1 MLRLN
6 WTCSSR
12 NFDTRL
18 VVSRLTSLAVIHTQ
32 THEIKEWSDPSV
44 SSLRRTS
51 QYKHTGRAD
60 SSLAYRERRECE
72 AADLSILNFI

>member
-18 VVSRLTSLAVIHTQ
+18 VVSRLTSLAVIHTP
-32 THEIKEWSDPSV
+32 THVIKEWSDPSV

-51 QYKHTGRAD
+51 QYKHTRHAD
-60 SSLAYRERRECE
+60 SSLVYCDRRECE
-72 AADLSILNFI
+72 AVDHSILSFI